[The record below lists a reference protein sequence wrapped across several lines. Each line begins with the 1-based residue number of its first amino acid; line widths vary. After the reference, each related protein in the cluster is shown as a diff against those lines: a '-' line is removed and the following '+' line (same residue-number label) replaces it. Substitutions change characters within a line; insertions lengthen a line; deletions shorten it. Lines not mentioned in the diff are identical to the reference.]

1 MIARVLAIVFA
12 GFAPVTVADAGPP
25 RPVVTVGSKAF
36 TESVILGE
44 IVGIVVQSAGGAPAY
59 KRQLIGTQ
67 VAFAALLSGEIDV
80 YPEYTGT
87 LTAEIF
93 AGQALADED
102 AIRQALRTK
111 GIRMSRPLGFNN
123 TYILGMREARAT
135 ELGIRCI
142 SDLRRHPAL
151 RLGFSNEFMDRADG
165 WPGLQRRYGLV
176 HRQVRGLEHD
186 LAYRGLDN
194 DEIDVI
200 DLYST
205 DAEIKYY
212 NLRSLTDDLGHFPD
226 YHAVLLF
233 RDDLPSRSPAMV
245 DAMLRLEGRISEA
258 DMIAMNTRAKLDRVP
273 EAQVAAAF
281 VEATFGAPVQV
292 EVETMTQRIA
302 RRTAEHLLLVV
313 ISLAAAIAVSVPL
326 GIVSARRARLGQVIL
341 VTVGIIQTIPSIAL
355 LAFMI
360 PLFGLGVTPAVMA
373 LFLYSLLPIVR
384 NTFTGLSGIP
394 RSMRESAEALGLPS
408 GAMLWGIELPMA
420 SRSILAGIKTSA
432 VINVGTATL
441 GGFIAAGGY
450 GQLIFSGIRLN
461 DVGLILAGAVP
472 AAALAIVVQGLFDA
486 ADRLLVPKGLRL
498 KPTE

>member
-1 MIARVLAIVFA
+1 MARAIAIVFVSVTSVALA
-12 GFAPVTVADAGPP
+12 GSGSP
-25 RPVVTVGSKAF
+25 RPVVTIGSKAF
-36 TESVILGE
+36 TESVILCD
-44 IVGIVVQSAGGAPAY
+44 IIGIVVRSAGGEPVY

-87 LTAEIF
+87 LAAEIF
-93 AGQALADED
+93 AGQGLADED
-102 AIRQALRTK
+102 AIREALQAK

-123 TYILGMREARAT
+123 TYILGMKEAIAA
-135 ELGIRCI
+135 ELGIRTI
-142 SDLRRHPAL
+142 SDLRQHPAL

-176 HRQVRGLEHD
+176 HQQVRGLEHD

-226 YHAVLLF
+226 YQAVLLY
-233 RDDLPSRSPAMV
+233 RDDLQLRSPAMV
-245 DAMLRLEGRISEA
+245 DALLRLEGRISEA
-258 DMIAMNTRAKLDRVP
+258 GMIAMNARAKLDRMP
-273 EAQVAAAF
+273 EVKVAAAF
-281 VEATFGAPVQV
+281 VETVFGERVEV
-292 EVETMTQRIA
+292 EVETMSRRIA
-302 RRTAEHLLLVV
+302 RRTGEHLLLVA
-313 ISLAAAIAVSVPL
+313 ISLAAAIFVSVPL
-326 GIVSARRARLGQVIL
+326 GIIAARHRRLGQVIL
-341 VTVGIIQTIPSIAL
+341 VTVGVIQTIPSIAL

-394 RSMRESAEALGLPS
+394 RCMRESAEALGLPQ
-408 GAMLWGIELPMA
+408 GAMLWRIELPMA
-420 SRSILAGIKTSA
+420 SRSILGGIKTSA

-472 AAALAIVVQGLFDA
+472 AAVLAIIVQGLFDMI
-486 ADRLLVPKGLRL
+486 DRLLVPKGLRL
-498 KPTE
+498 KPTD